1 MSARPARPRPVRTLA
16 LALGTAALAVP
27 CVLAGSAAAVPVS
40 AGAAVPGATAEVN
53 RYGWQLA
60 HTAAPGQADKV
71 TVTAS
76 PPATASPM

>member
-1 MSARPARPRPVRTLA
+1 MNF
-16 LALGTAALAVP
+16 TAALAVP

-40 AGAAVPGATAEVN
+40 AVPVSAGAAVPGATAEVD

-76 PPATASPM
+76 RTTDGIT